1 MGENQTALLNTI
13 LEDINININIPTD
26 RELIDLYKEFNIDNY
41 EPGRDEISKRLI
53 APPYRDSK
61 KNARLNGRAGEQ
73 ELRQLYIN
81 NLIKNTKYKYSVE
94 TQTSKTYKFTNNNGN
109 GRSGNID
116 LTIYSSESK
125 KDDLKK
131 LVNIEFKFCNPS
143 KKELKKDITKLV
155 FEEINGI
162 LYLSLIN
169 SNKSTIPNIL
179 KKLSNEFSTLKES
192 KDFSNIADDKL
203 VMIFIVVLKKMD
215 IYHEVF
221 DFNRAFNGAKD
232 NKEKEDN
239 FNKYCKDFFVK
250 SNFPALK
257 ISEIKK
263 W

>member
-1 MGENQTALLNTI
+1 MGEEQTALLNPI
-13 LEDINININIPTD
+13 LKDINININIPTAQ
-26 RELIDLYKEFNIDNY
+26 ELIDLHKEFNVDNY
-41 EPGRDEISKRLI
+41 EPNRDEISQKLI

-61 KNARLNGRAGEQ
+61 KNAGLNGRAGEQ

-94 TQTSKTYKFTNNNGN
+94 TQTGQTYKFTNNNGN

-116 LTIYSSESK
+116 LTIYSPESK
-125 KDDLKK
+125 KDNLKK

-143 KKELKKDITKLV
+143 EKELKKDITKLA

-179 KKLSNEFSTLKES
+179 KKLRKVFLPLKES
-192 KDFSNIADDKL
+192 EDFPEDDDNKL
-203 VMIFIVVLKKMD
+203 VMIFIVVLKKLD
-215 IYHEVF
+215 IYHKVF
-221 DFNRAFNGAKD
+221 DFNGAR
-232 NKEKEDN
+232 DN
-239 FNKYCKDFFVK
+239 FDDYCKDFFVP
-250 SNFPALK
+250 SNFNPKK

-263 W
+263 NDK